1 MIQTIDECQ
10 LGASS
15 TVCRLLDCSKVSLW
29 RFMKD
34 PAFPRPLRALPGNSR
49 SKLRFRISE
58 IHDWIERRQALSIA
72 AAEAG
77 RLDARLGK

>member
-34 PAFPRPLRALPGNSR
+34 PAFPRPLRALPGNPRSR
-49 SKLRFRISE
+49 LRFRLSE
-58 IHDWIERRQALSIA
+58 IHSWIERQQSLSIDV
-72 AAEAG
+72 AEGA
-77 RLDARLGK
+77 RLDAHLGK